1 MEIISGFMMM
11 ASFSGE
17 RSAGSV
23 AIIKGDAQRLQNEN
37 SVRELVKFIG
47 GQSAPKGMKSV
58 SRKSGSIQA
67 KGRLYFEGCRSPM
80 KSITCFTP

>member
-1 MEIISGFMMM
+1 MMDC
-11 ASFSGE
+11 FSGE

-47 GQSAPKGMKSV
+47 SQS
-58 SRKSGSIQA
+58 
-67 KGRLYFEGCRSPM
+67 SPNG
-80 KSITCFTP
+80 